1 LRAYDLVELAG
12 RNLRE
17 AVLRNSLTT
26 VGIAVGVASLVAM
39 LSLGVGLQRLF
50 NRQLGRSGLF
60 DSVYV
65 TSRQDFRGR
74 GMQSSENLTPPKPLD
89 DAARKNIEGIQDVV
103 EVYPNLSV
111 VGEFRLAAGK
121 PEESHFTVVG
131 GLPESARSGESFDE
145 FQGKFFTTAQSP
157 QAIIMADFGRVLLGL
172 PDDPKNFDQKL
183 SSDQANQLLGKEI
196 MFRYAERQSGN
207 TMPSRNSGSAFA
219 NNSAGK
225 ESASKDSDKEA
236 GSKSDSPDLGDSSAF
251 NVVRREQK
259 LTIVGIVNSEP
270 NRGMRNG
277 RTSVFLPT
285 EFAESLNMI
294 QPGDLRN
301 VMRAGEGKSYTALI
315 VRVARSKQVVQ
326 VEDQIKKLGFSTFS
340 IVDASKGLTR
350 AFIFLDLFLGIFG
363 SLALAVA
370 FLGIVNTLVM
380 AILERRREI
389 GIMKALGASDGDVK
403 RIFFVEAGSMG
414 ALGGALG
421 VGLGWLIGRAI
432 NVGTNIYLVRQ
443 QIRPESFWYVPVWLV
458 VGALTFSIVVSL
470 FAGLYPASRAA
481 RLDPVQA
488 LRHD

>member
-26 VGIAVGVASLVAM
+26 LGIGVGVASLVAM

-74 GMQSSENLTPPKPLD
+74 SMQSSENLTPPKPLD

-111 VGEFRLAAGK
+111 VGEFRLADGK

-172 PDDPKNFDQKL
+172 PDDPKSFDQKL
-183 SSDQANQLLGKEI
+183 TSDQANQLLGKEI
-196 MFRYAERQSGN
+196 MFRYAERQSG
-207 TMPSRNSGSAFA
+207 TTTPSRNTGSAFGNRDGGS
-219 NNSAGK
+219 NNDSV
-225 ESASKDSDKEA
+225 SKDA
-236 GSKSDSPDLGDSSAF
+236 GNKSDSPDLGDSSAF

-326 VEDQIKKLGFSTFS
+326 VEDQIKKLGFNTFS

-443 QIRPESFWYVPVWLV
+443 QIKPESFWYVPVWLV